1 MKEKGRVI
9 ILSSQIKKWKEI
21 IRTNH
26 KTVISIGIV
35 VLFLSGGSMLMSKG
49 HDAVANSRERKASIL
64 TAEQINLAFQGVSG
78 RITKVL
84 VQEEQRV
91 KKGDVLMMIDP
102 TDTELQIEK
111 LKANIA
117 QIDAQIRQRDDTI
130 RIGYQKVDTTEQKTY
145 IDIQKQKLA
154 LQGAVVSYDDA
165 KRTYERM
172 KSLHEMGAISK
183 STYDSALATFD
194 LAKSTVAQQEQVLN
208 RMLEGTT
215 SIQKQTALASVEVR
229 DLSLPEIDQSR
240 QELANNKIGVEQLER
255 QKDNSLLQLKE
266 LEVQRE
272 RLTLR
277 APEDGKIIKV
287 VPKAG
292 ENTSLNA
299 PVVLLETDDYYYD
312 IYVAED
318 HVAKLKVGDEI
329 CGHVFSLHQ
338 EVSGCIRFITVAPE
352 FASMRMSREKGQ
364 ADLASFQVRIYVVRQ
379 DSLLP
384 GMTVEVNTDEFTA
397 R

>member
-1 MKEKGRVI
+1 
-9 ILSSQIKKWKEI
+9 
-21 IRTNH
+21 
-26 KTVISIGIV
+26 
-35 VLFLSGGSMLMSKG
+35 MLMSKG
-49 HDAVANSRERKASIL
+49 HDAVANSREHKASIL

-78 RITKVL
+78 RITKVW

-102 TDTELQIEK
+102 TDTELQMDK

-117 QIDAQIRQRDDTI
+117 QLDAQIRQRDDTI

-154 LQGAVVSYDDA
+154 LQAAVVSYDDTR
-165 KRTYERM
+165 RTYERM
-172 KSLHEMGAISK
+172 KSLYDTGAISK
-183 STYDSALATFD
+183 SAYDSALATFD
-194 LAKSTVAQQEQVLN
+194 VAKSTVGQQEQVLK
-208 RMLEGTT
+208 RMLEGATQT
-215 SIQKQTALASVEVR
+215 QKQKALESAEVR
-229 DLSLPEIDQSR
+229 DLFLPEIDQSR
-240 QELANNKIGVEQLER
+240 QELENNKIGVEQLAR
-255 QKDNSLLQLKE
+255 QKENYLVQLKE
-266 LEVQRE
+266 LEVQKE

-292 ENTSLNA
+292 ENASLNA
-299 PVVLLETDDYYYD
+299 PVILIETDSYYYD
-312 IYVAED
+312 IYVAENQLG
-318 HVAKLKVGDEI
+318 KLKVGNEI
-329 CGHVFSLHQ
+329 YGHVFSVNQ
-338 EVSGCIRFITVAPE
+338 EVLGSIRFITAAPE

-384 GMTVEVNTDEFTA
+384 GMTVEVNTDEFTT